1 MEIISTETLTETLVV
16 DTEGRIVI
24 PSGLTLKHG
33 LRPGDQITVLETEEG
48 LLVRPPAPLPARIDD
63 PEVRAW
69 AENWWNSL
77 TEKEKIDARKEA
89 EEYWALSE
97 EERDAIWN
105 QFPVSIEE
113 EDEGDE
119 IDITA
124 IQNPAR

>member
-1 MEIISTETLTETLVV
+1 METIATETLVV
-16 DTEGRIVI
+16 DIEGRVVI
-24 PSGLTLKHG
+24 PPEVGQKYG
-33 LRPGDQITVLETEEG
+33 LRPGDKISLVEVAEG
-48 LLVRPPAPLPARIDD
+48 LLVRPLVQIQD

-77 TEKEKIDARKEA
+77 TEEGKIAARKEA
-89 EEYWALSE
+89 EEYEALSE

-119 IDITA
+119 IDITT
-124 IQNPAR
+124 IRSPAQSPA